1 MSITITT
8 YLVGVFLL
16 VSLKSSFDFTDQIW
30 YDVYMINKYKVL
42 MSENDQ
48 TFSIEYIGRTQQEAK
63 RQAQEQYPNA
73 TILTVSW
80 GI

>member
-1 MSITITT
+1 
-8 YLVGVFLL
+8 
-16 VSLKSSFDFTDQIW
+16 
-30 YDVYMINKYKVL
+30 MINKYKVL